1 MLTAVGSIAALGVT
15 LGAILGV
22 ASRYL
27 KVEGNPLESEVEGM
41 LPGSQCGQCGYAGC
55 RQAASAVV
63 NGEAPVTLCP
73 PGGRA
78 LAVALGE
85 KLGVA
90 VDLSQAEELEP
101 EVAYVNEDLC
111 IGCMRCLPECSSDAL
126 VGGPKSMHTVISEVC
141 HGCGKCAKICPTEA
155 IEMRPVP
162 VTLASW
168 HWHKPD
174 RKSAAA

>member
-1 MLTAVGSIAALGVT
+1 MLTAVGSLAALGVT
-15 LGAILGV
+15 LGAVLGV

-27 KVEGNPLESEVEGM
+27 QVEGNPLEAELEGM
-41 LPGSQCGQCGYAGC
+41 LPGSQCGQCGFAGC
-55 RQAASAVV
+55 RQAASALV
-63 NGEAPVTLCP
+63 NGQAKPTLCP

-78 LAVALGE
+78 LALALAE

-90 VDLSQAEELEP
+90 VDLSESEELEP
-101 EVAYVNEDLC
+101 EIAFVNEDVC
-111 IGCMRCLPECSSDAL
+111 IGCMRCLQECSSDAL
-126 VGGPKSMHTVISEVC
+126 VGAPKQLHTVIADIC
-141 HGCGKCAKICPTEA
+141 HGCGKCAKVCPTEA

-174 RKSAAA
+174 TRRAA